1 MSMKYSG
8 FQIGKIPIT
17 AELLLYTLLT
27 ISVISGVI
35 ANVLKAATNTS
46 NFFELFITGLIS
58 LLAGIG
64 FIVIVLGLAKRW
76 HRIGGVI
83 FLGIALFILFSLP
96 FSYNEELSLFYDYPY
111 LITPLLVTA
120 LSWAI
125 SGVIIIIKGKFLST
139 KPPASP
145 PHV

>member
-8 FQIGKIPIT
+8 FQIGKITIT

-35 ANVLKAATNTS
+35 ANVLKTATNTS
-46 NFFELFITGLIS
+46 SFFDLFITGLIS

-64 FIVIVLGLAKRW
+64 FIVIVLGIAKRW
-76 HRIGGVI
+76 HRVGGVI

-96 FSYNEELSLFYDYPY
+96 FSYNEELSLFHNYPY
-111 LITPLLVTA
+111 LIAPALVIA
-120 LSWAI
+120 LSWAV
-125 SGVIIIIKGKFLST
+125 SGVIIIISGKFLSVET
-139 KPPASP
+139 PASP
-145 PHV
+145 PGS